1 MIRYNSVG
9 SIGSAVSS
17 DRLTQGGKQMTR
29 NQEAFQKLEAL
40 YQDNA
45 IRDRKCYPDFRRG
58 WNALL

>member
-9 SIGSAVSS
+9 CFGSAASS
-17 DRLTQGGKQMTR
+17 DRWTQGGKQMTR

-45 IRDRKCYPDFRRG
+45 IRDRKYYPDFRRG